1 MAYLHG
7 VYPTEKSE
15 TAVSLSTTTQV
26 QVVIGTA
33 PIHMLDN
40 PSEAVN
46 KPILC
51 ESKEDCYKKIGY
63 STDFSKYTL
72 CQSMFASFFKI
83 GVAPVVFINVLDPEK
98 HNKEVTD
105 KEFVVQDNSILID
118 DAVILSTLKLTAA
131 SNTIS
136 HEDYVTISTHTLR
149 GERDSTYCIC
159 EVTPP
164 QQSGHFTKNH
174 FKNRYF
180 LHNMYYFFSE
190 PPYKT
195 NITARSLTKSNCP
208 QGHMFPLH
216 LYAPLSSSNYYP
228 NNRIEGYLVL
238 HQ

>member
-1 MAYLHG
+1 M
-7 VYPTEKSE
+7 TEWWLRK
-15 TAVSLSTTTQV
+15 
-26 QVVIGTA
+26 
-33 PIHMLDN
+33 
-40 PSEAVN
+40 
-46 KPILC
+46 
-51 ESKEDCYKKIGY
+51 
-63 STDFSKYTL
+63 
-72 CQSMFASFFKI
+72 
-83 GVAPVVFINVLDPEK
+83 
-98 HNKEVTD
+98 
-105 KEFVVQDNSILID
+105 
-118 DAVILSTLKLTAA
+118 AVICHLSPIFCNYYFIRDGIPTSPLTR
-131 SNTIS
+131 SVGS
-136 HEDYVTISTHTLR
+136 VTQRNFWVLWELPISTHTLR

-174 FKNRYF
+174 FKKQHF
-180 LHNMYYFFSE
+180 LHNMYYIFSE

>member
-1 MAYLHG
+1 MWERL
-7 VYPTEKSE
+7 
-15 TAVSLSTTTQV
+15 TAVEISTHTLRGERDGEHKNN
-26 QVVIGTA
+26 I
-33 PIHMLDN
+33 I
-40 PSEAVN
+40 EAAFQLTRSVG
-46 KPILC
+46 
-51 ESKEDCYKKIGY
+51 SVTGH
-63 STDFSKYTL
+63 F
-72 CQSMFASFFKI
+72 
-83 GVAPVVFINVLDPEK
+83 G
-98 HNKEVTD
+98 EVRA
-105 KEFVVQDNSILID
+105 FLI
-118 DAVILSTLKLTAA
+118 
-131 SNTIS
+131 
-136 HEDYVTISTHTLR
+136 ISTHTLR

>member
-1 MAYLHG
+1 MIGYWGYLQFETNDDWLQYPSDIERTVKGRYATFYPGDGSRAKRQFKGAETGTLTFTMYLDQRFNSNLRDLLAEMADWVNTG
-7 VYPTEKSE
+7 VAGE
-15 TAVSLSTTTQV
+15 L
-26 QVVIGTA
+26 VIG
-33 PIHMLDN
+33 N
-40 PSEAVN
+40 RS
-46 KPILC
+46 
-51 ESKEDCYKKIGY
+51 YGY
-63 STDFSKYTL
+63 NMWVCTK
-72 CQSMFASFFKI
+72 M
-83 GVAPVVFINVLDPEK
+83 VE
-98 HNKEVTD
+98 
-105 KEFVVQDNSILID
+105 
-118 DAVILSTLKLTAA
+118 
-131 SNTIS
+131 
-136 HEDYVTISTHTLR
+136 ISTHTLR

-208 QGHMFPLH
+208 QDHMFPLH

>member
-1 MAYLHG
+1 MTEWWLRKAVICHLSPIFCNYYF
-7 VYPTEKSE
+7 VYEGTPDVPT
-15 TAVSLSTTTQV
+15 
-26 QVVIGTA
+26 
-33 PIHMLDN
+33 
-40 PSEAVN
+40 
-46 KPILC
+46 
-51 ESKEDCYKKIGY
+51 
-63 STDFSKYTL
+63 YTL
-72 CQSMFASFFKI
+72 RGERDLSNNSLLS
-83 GVAPVVFINVLDPEK
+83 VFP
-98 HNKEVTD
+98 
-105 KEFVVQDNSILID
+105 
-118 DAVILSTLKLTAA
+118 
-131 SNTIS
+131 
-136 HEDYVTISTHTLR
+136 ISTHTLR

>member
-1 MAYLHG
+1 M
-7 VYPTEKSE
+7 TEWWLRK
-15 TAVSLSTTTQV
+15 
-26 QVVIGTA
+26 
-33 PIHMLDN
+33 
-40 PSEAVN
+40 
-46 KPILC
+46 
-51 ESKEDCYKKIGY
+51 
-63 STDFSKYTL
+63 
-72 CQSMFASFFKI
+72 
-83 GVAPVVFINVLDPEK
+83 
-98 HNKEVTD
+98 
-105 KEFVVQDNSILID
+105 
-118 DAVILSTLKLTAA
+118 AVICHLSPIFCNYYFIRDGIPTSPLTR
-131 SNTIS
+131 SVGSVTFIKNTIRV
-136 HEDYVTISTHTLR
+136 HKVISTHTLR

-174 FKNRYF
+174 FKKRYF

>member
-1 MAYLHG
+1 MY
-7 VYPTEKSE
+7 
-15 TAVSLSTTTQV
+15 
-26 QVVIGTA
+26 
-33 PIHMLDN
+33 
-40 PSEAVN
+40 
-46 KPILC
+46 KPV
-51 ESKEDCYKKIGY
+51 
-63 STDFSKYTL
+63 
-72 CQSMFASFFKI
+72 ASSGF
-83 GVAPVVFINVLDPEK
+83 VVFKQFPKCFFFQLRPFTN
-98 HNKEVTD
+98 HT
-105 KEFVVQDNSILID
+105 ILIIIID
-118 DAVILSTLKLTAA
+118 
-131 SNTIS
+131 
-136 HEDYVTISTHTLR
+136 ISTHTLR